1 VRVLAGRVDHRDNV
15 LTRGERDAHDRMM
28 TCCSR
33 ACGGERLVLEL

>member
-1 VRVLAGRVDHRDNV
+1 MV
-15 LTRGERDAHDRMM
+15 LTRAEREAKSRMM